1 MIIAFI
7 IARVV
12 IYIRAQRA
20 KQKEQVLAVA

>member
-7 IARVV
+7 ITRVV

-20 KQKEQVLAVA
+20 KKLAAITVAA

>member
-1 MIIAFI
+1 MITAFI

-20 KQKEQVLAVA
+20 KKQQILAVA